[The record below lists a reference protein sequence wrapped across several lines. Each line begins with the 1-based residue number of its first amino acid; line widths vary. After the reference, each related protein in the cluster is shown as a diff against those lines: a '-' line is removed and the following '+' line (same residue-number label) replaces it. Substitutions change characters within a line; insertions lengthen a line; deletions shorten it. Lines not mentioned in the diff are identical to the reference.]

1 MKNTYTNSIK
11 KSRHSAVHRHMHW
24 AEGFLEIIQDI
35 KN

>member
-1 MKNTYTNSIK
+1 MKNTYTKSIK
-11 KSRHSAVHRHMHW
+11 ESIGDYRHMHW